1 MEHGLKALAGMLV
14 MLVASP
20 AALAVPTVFDVRYE
34 FTTDDVFLAKFGVQA
49 TVEGT
54 ARYSIEQTDQL
65 PADPV
70 SGLYNLISHRIRID
84 GTNTTAAPDPFGIY
98 TIEFNVMNDLGYA
111 GPPPYYD
118 AFAFGSSF
126 NQPFGAG
133 LTLIGIRVFGLA
145 PSTLLSSDAIFRI
158 NPSDWPDVQGLLT
171 FLPAGSTQP
180 SDQITIF
187 DFHLDSM
194 RVTPVPEPGTLALL
208 ALGVFG
214 LIFVR
219 RPPTDSP

>member
-1 MEHGLKALAGMLV
+1 MNALFRLPVLRIMRHRVPGHKWFHRDFTVGFGALSCGVLGTSHGEM
-14 MLVASP
+14 
-20 AALAVPTVFDVRYE
+20 
-34 FTTDDVFLAKFGVQA
+34 
-49 TVEGT
+49 
-54 ARYSIEQTDQL
+54 I
-65 PADPV
+65 PADPMGAPITTEAKRELAQRIV
-70 SGLYNLISHRIRID
+70 SSPRFQRSPRLRDFFLYICEESL
-84 GTNTTAAPDPFGIY
+84 
-98 TIEFNVMNDLGYA
+98 A
-111 GPPPYYD
+111 GRAD
-118 AFAFGSSF
+118 TVHE
-126 NQPFGAG
+126 QQ
-133 LTLIGIRVFGLA
+133 IGIRVFGLA

-208 ALGVFG
+208 ALGLFG

-219 RPPTDSP
+219 RPATDSP